1 MFDLS
6 RGVGRWSSD
15 FCLATTVTAIANIG
29 PVASPL
35 LAPFKGQVAAQAG
48 FWLKSIFNL
57 CYAGHGGNRR

>member
-15 FCLATTVTAIANIG
+15 FCLATTVTAIANIW

-35 LAPFKGQVAAQAG
+35 LAPFKRFATSNTNL
-48 FWLKSIFNL
+48 WLKTIF
-57 CYAGHGGNRR
+57 CARYAWHLGS

>member
-35 LAPFKGQVAAQAG
+35 LAPFKRFATSKTDL
-48 FWLKSIFNL
+48 WLKTIF
-57 CYAGHGGNRR
+57 YARYAWHLGS